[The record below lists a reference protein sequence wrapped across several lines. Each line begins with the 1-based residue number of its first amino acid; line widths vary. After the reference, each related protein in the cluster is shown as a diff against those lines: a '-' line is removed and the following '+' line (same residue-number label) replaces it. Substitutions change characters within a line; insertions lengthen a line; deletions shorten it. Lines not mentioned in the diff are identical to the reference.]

1 MEAKERQKA
10 KISKN
15 VVALGIVSF
24 FTDISSEMIYPVI
37 PLFLSSVLK
46 ATATS
51 IGLIEGFAEATA
63 SLLKVFS
70 GYLSDRIRR
79 RKALILTGYT
89 VSNVVKPLM
98 GLSTRWWHVL
108 IGRFLDR
115 VGKGIRTSPR
125 DALIA
130 ESTQSGATGMA
141 FGFHR
146 TLDTLGA
153 ILGPLTAYLILKFN
167 PEGLRTIFYLT
178 AIPGAIAIF
187 VLIFFVREKH
197 RSEATDHRTRQTLSF
212 RGFPVQFYILLVF
225 TVIFAIGNSSDA
237 FIILRLRNIGFSKSS
252 TIMLYLIFNV
262 SYALLATP
270 LGALSDKI
278 GKKFVLGVGYLVF
291 AAVYISLALIKHE
304 HMDYAFIILI
314 VYGIYYAM
322 TEGVGRAV
330 VSDFVPSERLGT
342 AYGLYHTLMGLS
354 LLPASVI
361 AGLLWDKIAP
371 SAPFYYGAVTSFIAG
386 AGILLLL
393 KRN

>member
-1 MEAKERQKA
+1 M
-10 KISKN
+10 
-15 VVALGIVSF
+15 ALGIVSF

-108 IGRFLDR
+108 VGRFLDR

-167 PEGLRTIFYLT
+167 SEGLRTIFYLT

-197 RSEATDHRTRQTLSF
+197 RAEATERRTSQALSF
-212 RGFPVQFYILLVF
+212 RGFPAQFYILLVF

-237 FIILRLRNIGFSKSS
+237 FIILRLRNIGFSESN

-278 GKKFVLGVGYLVF
+278 GKKFILGAGYLVF

-304 HMDYAFIILI
+304 YMNYAFLILI

-386 AGILLLL
+386 VGILLLL
-393 KRN
+393 KRK